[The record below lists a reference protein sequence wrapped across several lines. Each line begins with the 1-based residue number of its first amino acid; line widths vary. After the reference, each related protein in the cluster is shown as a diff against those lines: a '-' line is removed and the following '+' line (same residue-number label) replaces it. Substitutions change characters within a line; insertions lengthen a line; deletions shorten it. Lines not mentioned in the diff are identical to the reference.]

1 MAKPSEEVVLEG
13 WLTKSPPTKRIWRA
27 KWRRRWFLLTHSG
40 DIPGQYVLTY
50 YGDRNRRKFKGVI
63 DLDNCDQVDL
73 GLKLEDRN
81 LTFDHVFDIKTP
93 NRIYYLAADTE
104 EEMKSW
110 VKCICRVCGLKST
123 NEEEDVSVAL
133 NSPDIEI
140 TEEAPEPK
148 RYETGETPPVSPT
161 TSPYI
166 PISECITG
174 KSPVYDTRDF
184 KALLEYN
191 RRNSNRYSSRT
202 NDCYEYHQPQN
213 NYINYTNDP
222 ERNYVNDLDPKC
234 YDSPRQLIP
243 PKSRPVE
250 EHSPLR
256 SPTDS
261 DSVFNEDEYI
271 HFVPNKDTLKK
282 TRQSDSSAD
291 LEPTPTEKFTK
302 VVDNKLTV
310 PPPRPPKPAHIT
322 PPPCYLNLTPT
333 PTKISK
339 DSDDKSDK
347 RLVGQQVTDDTYDF
361 PRSHNVESEHSKG
374 SLQRRH
380 CYNNAAPVKC
390 PEGTIFKY
398 DISPKPS
405 TSSSVT
411 SVFRYDSEATQNI
424 EPSSPAHSQCS
435 STPAYSNLP
444 SPVVVDVP
452 LKPPPFVNREL
463 KPKRK
468 LSDAH
473 STCSIN
479 EPPSPRNAGPSV
491 DRKLKPLTPL
501 QDANMRKSFQMIDED
516 GTRKIRAA
524 PSPTPPG
531 ACAEDLYQNQGEV
544 YHFISSQ
551 MQYLDLDLEGSSSSS
566 STTTKSL
573 PRPDTVYKKVDF
585 AKTEAFNL
593 TRNNLEKQRKEPVTT
608 FVKK

>member
-347 RLVGQQVTDDTYDF
+347 RLVGQ
-361 PRSHNVESEHSKG
+361 
-374 SLQRRH
+374 
-380 CYNNAAPVKC
+380 
-390 PEGTIFKY
+390 
-398 DISPKPS
+398 
-405 TSSSVT
+405 
-411 SVFRYDSEATQNI
+411 VFRYDSEATQNI